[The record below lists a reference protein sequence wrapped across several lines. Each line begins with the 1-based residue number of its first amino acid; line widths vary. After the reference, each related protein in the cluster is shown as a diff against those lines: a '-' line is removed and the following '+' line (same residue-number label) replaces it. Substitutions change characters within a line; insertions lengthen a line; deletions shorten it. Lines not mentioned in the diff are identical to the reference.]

1 MSAFFDDLDAM
12 VISAL
17 YVLAVIGGAEMA
29 RRRGVDRSI
38 TRKIVHV
45 GIGTWVI
52 PTFLLFDHRL
62 WAVVPPACFVI
73 VNAASYRFHLIRS
86 VEGEPANI
94 GTILYPISVASA
106 LGFFWHGSWPA
117 VGAAA
122 ILVMAW
128 GDAAASLV
136 GRRYGRRIYRVMGH
150 PRSLEG
156 SLAMLGVGFAAILAS
171 FVSMGMPID
180 QGVVMA
186 ALAAATIATGLEAI
200 SLWGFDNILVP
211 ASVALTLVLTRG
223 SLWT

>member
-1 MSAFFDDLDAM
+1 MSAFLDDLDAM
-12 VISAL
+12 VISAI
-17 YVLAVIGGAEMA
+17 YVLAVIGGAEIA

-62 WAVVPPACFVI
+62 WAVVPPACFVL
-73 VNAASYRFHLIRS
+73 VNAASFRFNLIRS
-86 VEGEPANI
+86 VEGEPANV

-106 LGFFWHGSWPA
+106 LGLFWHADWPA

-156 SLAMLGVGFAAILAS
+156 SLAMLAVGFVAILVS
-171 FVSMGMPID
+171 FVAMGMPVD
-180 QGVVMA
+180 QGVVLA
-186 ALAAATIATGLEAI
+186 ALLASTIATGFEAV
-200 SLWGFDNILVP
+200 SLWGFDNALVP
-211 ASVALTLVLTRG
+211 ASVAVTLVLTRG
-223 SLWT
+223 SLWA